1 MNEDNNIFSGDEFVD
16 ISSSSKSGYD
26 TETHIGE
33 YAEKYGN
40 GIFKNIGTIIKFIA
54 FLICFSVIILSFFAA
69 YFIFTFNALF
79 LTIAAGVVLFGTIL
93 GIILLF
99 IIYGIGHIICQ
110 NNEILSRLKK

>member
-16 ISSSSKSGYD
+16 IASSSKSEYD
-26 TETHIGE
+26 TETHVGE
-33 YAEKYGN
+33 YVEKYGN

-54 FLICFSVIILSFFAA
+54 FLLCFSVIILSFFAA
-69 YFIFTFNALF
+69 YFIFSFNALF
-79 LTIAAGVVLFGTIL
+79 ATIAVGVILFGTVF

-110 NNEILSRLKK
+110 NNEILTRLKK

>member
-1 MNEDNNIFSGDEFVD
+1 MNENNNIFSGDEFED
-16 ISSSSKSGYD
+16 ITSSSKSKYD
-26 TETHIGE
+26 IETHIGE

-69 YFIFTFNALF
+69 YFIFTFNAVF
-79 LTIAAGVVLFGTIL
+79 ATIAAAVILFGTIF
-93 GIILLF
+93 GVILLF
-99 IIYGIGHIICQ
+99 VIYGIGHIICQ